1 MAYRNFEELI
11 AHTMKT
17 SVKKNV
23 AILCADEENTLEAAM
38 MAADKGIIHALL
50 IGNEARIKPLVAKL
64 GFKPE
69 LYTIVPADTTEEVLA
84 ACLRMIHA
92 GEADVIMKGLI
103 ETSDMMGM
111 VVSKANGLRTD
122 RLMSQ
127 FVIQQVPTYHKLMCI
142 ADVALVVYPDFEQKK
157 QILLNTVDALT
168 RMGFTDIKV
177 AVLAGVDQVNPK
189 MPEAVDGAELK
200 RLNQIGEI
208 TGCTVEGPIS
218 YDLAVDKEAARIK
231 GFNSPV
237 AGDADLMLVP
247 TMVAG
252 NILAKSLV
260 FSGNSVG
267 GGIVVGAKVPV
278 ILTSRA
284 SSMQEKYHSLVLASA
299 MNND

>member
-38 MAADKGIIHALL
+38 MAANKGIITPVLIGDEVKIKALL
-50 IGNEARIKPLVAKL
+50 DKLQADFSLVR
-64 GFKPE
+64 
-69 LYTIVPADTTEEVLA
+69 IVPAETTADVLA
-84 ACLRMIHA
+84 ACLQLIHA

-103 ETSDMMGM
+103 ETADMMGM
-111 VVSKANGLRTD
+111 IVNKANGLRTSG
-122 RLMSQ
+122 LMSQ

-142 ADVALVVYPDFEQKK
+142 ADVALVVYPDLEQKK
-157 QILLNTVDALT
+157 QILNNTVDALT

-177 AVLAGVDQVNPK
+177 AVLAGVDMVNPK
-189 MPEAVDGAELK
+189 MQEAVDADALK
-200 RLNQIGEI
+200 RMNQTGEI

-247 TMVAG
+247 NMCAG

>member
-11 AHTMKT
+11 AHTMKS

-23 AILCADEENTLEAAM
+23 AVLSADEENTLEAAL
-38 MAADKGIIHALL
+38 MAAQKGVIFPLL
-50 IGNEARIKPLVAKL
+50 IGSKDRIQVILDKL
-64 GFKPE
+64 GADPA
-69 LYTIVPADTTEEVLA
+69 LYRIVPAETTAEVLEI
-84 ACLRMIHA
+84 CLKMIHA

-111 VVSKANGLRTD
+111 VVDKKNGLRTD

-142 ADVALVVYPDFEQKK
+142 ADVALVVYPDLEQKK
-157 QILLNTVDALT
+157 QILLNTVDALQ

-177 AVLAGVDQVNPK
+177 AVLAGVDQPNPK
-189 MPEAVDGAELK
+189 MIEAVHAVELK
-200 RLNQIGEI
+200 RMNQAGEI

-231 GFNSPV
+231 GFVSPV

-247 TMVAG
+247 NMAAG
-252 NILAKSLV
+252 NMLAKSLV

-278 ILTSRA
+278 RSEERRVG
-284 SSMQEKYHSLVLASA
+284 QEC
-299 MNND
+299 